1 MPYDF
6 PTPSLKQ
13 SKGNTMSKKQQL
25 NPKQLAAEHLAK
37 LRSSVGKRCM
47 YGSRSSKPFEHKG
60 KINDV
65 YDGGRGAWVTV
76 LDGDNAVTVRP
87 SQVKLY

>member
-1 MPYDF
+1 
-6 PTPSLKQ
+6 
-13 SKGNTMSKKQQL
+13 MSKKQQL
-25 NPKQLAAEHLAK
+25 TPKQLAEQHLAK
-37 LRSSVGKRCM
+37 LRSSVGKRCK
-47 YGSRSSKPFEHKG
+47 YGSRTSKPFEHSG

-76 LDGDNAVTVRP
+76 LDGDKTVTVRP